1 MGGGTSEVMETYGG
15 WWVTSDLGRKPQV
28 LPHAAAQVGAAR
40 FGILNKP
47 LDVPDEGSV
56 ERSERGATL

>member
-1 MGGGTSEVMETYGG
+1 METYGG